1 MGIVD
6 KAKNSIEKLAGH
18 GKETVGKHTG
28 NTDLEA
34 EGHKDQAKGNLKSA
48 GEDVKDAFG
57 K

>member
-6 KAKNSIEKLAGH
+6 KAKNSIEKLTGH

-34 EGHKDQAKGNLKSA
+34 EGKKDQAKGNLKSA
-48 GEDVKDAFG
+48 AEDVKDAFG